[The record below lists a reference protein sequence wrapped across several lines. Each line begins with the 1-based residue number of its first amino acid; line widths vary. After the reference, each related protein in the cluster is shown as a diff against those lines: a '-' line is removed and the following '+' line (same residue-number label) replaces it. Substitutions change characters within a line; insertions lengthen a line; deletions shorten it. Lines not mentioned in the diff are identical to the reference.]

1 MEAYTDPTL
10 AGTGASTM
18 YRMAAL
24 FLLFGAMT
32 VGAWGE
38 EGEEQSPGADLPE
51 IVSSD
56 FDPIPSDQFLE
67 YAHSIAA
74 WIILNSN
81 YDAEVPLPAFVK
93 LPRATLNYIFYSQL
107 VGGYQEQD
115 CIEALYVP
123 HIMLLSEDFDMELC
137 TATLVHELV
146 HHFQYITE
154 KTFSCTAE
162 AEREAYDI
170 QAKWVEESGV
180 GEMPSRLFMLR
191 LHCKNPHDYSR

>member
-1 MEAYTDPTL
+1 
-10 AGTGASTM
+10 M

-24 FLLFGAMT
+24 MLLFGAMT

-38 EGEEQSPGADLPE
+38 EREQQPSEAEVSE
-51 IVSSD
+51 IGSSD
-56 FDPIPSDQFLE
+56 FDPIPSDQFLD
-67 YAHSIAA
+67 YAHSIAV
-74 WIILNSN
+74 WIILNSD

-107 VGGYQEQD
+107 VGGYQKQD

-146 HHFQYITE
+146 HHFQYMTD
-154 KTFSCTAE
+154 KKFRCTAE
-162 AEREAYDI
+162 AEREAYDL

-180 GEMPSRLFMLR
+180 GEMPSPLFMRR
-191 LHCKNPHDYSR
+191 LTCKNPHDYSR